1 MKNKQLP
8 ASLNWSKIEG
18 TVGINPEPVFP
29 SSSSVVILCQSH
41 CIPYAFFSVSDGIV
55 TMLIFTT

>member
-41 CIPYAFFSVSDGIV
+41 CIPYAFFQFQ
-55 TMLIFTT
+55 ME